1 MCFYTCIISQ
11 SELILQPLT
20 GFKVHFIL
28 LLFCVFVLFCVGV
41 GACMWACLGMKVDF
55 HYKSSNVREGLW
67 TCCSVH
73 AWVCG
78 PVPML
83 VTKGRSLFLF
93 FFFALQHLE
102 CFCMRLACALEHYC
116 HPTVAQRVCL
126 QQERLVP
133 LLVYICVWAEE
144 CPSCGLFTKQLFSYF
159 SWWHANTVVAGNSAG
174 SWDIFRF

>member
-1 MCFYTCIISQ
+1 MNKGVLMCFYTCIISQ
-11 SELILQPLT
+11 SEVILQPLT
-20 GFKVHFIL
+20 GFKVHFI

-55 HYKSSNVREGLW
+55 HYKSWNVREGLW

-93 FFFALQHLE
+93 FFFCLTALGVFLYETRLCLGTLLPPYCSGESVPAAGAIGSPPCLHL
-102 CFCMRLACALEHYC
+102 CVSRGMSKLWPIYKTAL
-116 HPTVAQRVCL
+116 
-126 QQERLVP
+126 
-133 LLVYICVWAEE
+133 
-144 CPSCGLFTKQLFSYF
+144 
-159 SWWHANTVVAGNSAG
+159 
-174 SWDIFRF
+174 